1 MEKVKKMKKTKIEH
15 RIPDKNGVSKQY
27 PKVMK
32 YPERHG
38 FIWESSQTLFPK

>member
-1 MEKVKKMKKTKIEH
+1 MKKTKIEH
-15 RIPDKNGVSKQY
+15 RIPDKNGISKQY

-38 FIWESSQTLFPK
+38 FIWESNASSIKGIYSWQT